1 MEEFTKTN
9 KEALTLR
16 EAAEYLGIAESSL
29 RTMVRIKE
37 IPYYKTR
44 RRRIYFSIND
54 LRNYVF
60 GTRIVTKAEL
70 AAKTELAAL
79 NK

>member
-29 RTMVRIKE
+29 RGMVRLKE
-37 IPYYKTR
+37 IPYYKTC
-44 RRRIYFSIND
+44 RRRIYFDIND
-54 LRNYVF
+54 LRKYVF
-60 GTRIVTKAEL
+60 GTRIETKAEL
-70 AAKTELAAL
+70 AAL